1 MDTLATL
8 FASINYRDPV
18 WIAVAYL
25 FGFIVWQ
32 MGLPPLVGFLI
43 AGFTLN
49 MLGASGGEFLNEMAD
64 IGVTLLLFTIGL
76 KLHVRQLLR
85 PEVWGVATIHMVVIS
100 LGIAAILLLLAGLG
114 IPLLKE
120 LNATSALLLAF
131 ALSFSSTVFAVKV
144 FEDKGGMG
152 SQYGRIAIGVLIVQD
167 IVAVI
172 FLAASTAKLP
182 SPWAAAMISALIIA
196 KPLLI
201 WLLKRAG
208 HGELLILFGLVLAMG
223 GSALF
228 ELVSLKGDLGALFF
242 GVLIAQHPKAGELS
256 KSLLSLKDLFLVG
269 FFLSIGIAVMPT
281 AETLLMALF
290 LMLFIPLKTALF
302 HFLFTRFHL
311 RTRTAIYTSFSLAN
325 FSEFG
330 LIVTAIAVSNQWL
343 PHDWL
348 AVMAIAVVFSF
359 ILAAPLNS
367 HSNEICKKI
376 CHRLEKWEHNKRL
389 KEDELLDIGNASVLI
404 CGMGRVGS
412 GAFKHLLAH
421 YENSNI
427 IGIDFNEDKLN
438 DYKQTKYR
446 LIHGDTSNPDFWHRI
461 NHAGRKVDM
470 ILLCI
475 PSHKANLMSAKVI
488 REWGFEGHLAAV
500 ARYPDEEITLIK
512 AGVNSTF
519 NLFAEVG
526 SGFAQDVLEKN
537 SAWTEVNRTDKNQ
550 GH

>member
-1 MDTLATL
+1 METLGTL

-32 MGLPPLVGFLI
+32 IGLPPLVGFLI

-76 KLHVRQLLR
+76 KLNVKQLLR
-85 PEVWGVATIHMVVIS
+85 PEVWGVATAHMVAITIGITVI
-100 LGIAAILLLLAGLG
+100 LMLLAGMG
-114 IPLLKE
+114 IPMLKE
-120 LNATSALLLAF
+120 LNTTSALILGF

-152 SQYGRIAIGVLIVQD
+152 SQYGKIAIGVLIVQD
-167 IVAVI
+167 IAAVI

-182 SPWAAAMISALIIA
+182 SPWAAAMIVALIVA

-208 HGELLILFGLVLAMG
+208 HGELLILYGLVLAMG

-242 GVLIAQHPKAGELS
+242 GILVAQHPKAGELA

-269 FFLSIGIAVMPT
+269 FFLSIGIAVTPST
-281 AETLLMALF
+281 ETLVMASA
-290 LMLFIPLKTALF
+290 LMLLIPLKIVLF
-302 HFLFTRFHL
+302 HLLFVKFRL
-311 RTRTAIYTSFSLAN
+311 RTRTATFASLSLAN

-330 LIVTAIAVSNQWL
+330 LIVTAIAYSNQWL
-343 PHDWL
+343 SQEWL
-348 AVMAIAVVFSF
+348 AVVAIAVVFSF
-359 ILAAPLNS
+359 ITASPLNVYNNAICQRFCQRLTMLE
-367 HSNEICKKI
+367 HSV
-376 CHRLEKWEHNKRL
+376 RLQ
-389 KEDELLDIGNASVLI
+389 EDELLKLDKARVLV

-412 GAFKHLLAH
+412 GTFEHLQTL
-421 YENSNI
+421 YENGDI
-427 IGIDFNEDKLN
+427 IGIDFNEDKVN
-438 DYKQTKYR
+438 RYR
-446 LIHGDTSNPDFWHRI
+446 ESEYTVYQGDASNPDFWNRV
-461 NHAGRKVDM
+461 NLAGNSLELIM
-470 ILLCI
+470 LCI
-475 PSHKANLMSAKVI
+475 PNHEANLSSAKAI
-488 REWGFEGHLAAV
+488 REWGFKGHLASITQ
-500 ARYPDEEITLIK
+500 YPDEEQELLD

-519 NLFAEVG
+519 NLYAEVG
-526 SGFAQDVLEKN
+526 TGFAQDVLQKVEYLEVVN
-537 SAWTEVNRTDKNQ
+537 SHEQ
-550 GH
+550 I